1 MARNRLMDNVRV
13 DLQISPDLQNLMN
26 HNQEIA
32 PEATKLGL
40 RKVTKEGSKQTK
52 EKIKSLGL
60 VKSGALMKSVRGTTT
75 KSKSVIGTKMWYAN
89 FLEGGTKTHKI
100 KAKKGKYLRIPI
112 NGRSLFVKGVNH
124 PGNKAYD
131 FFEGTFDKMQ
141 ASGEVKS
148 LFSQGVQEAI
158 EELSR

>member
-1 MARNRLMDNVRV
+1 MANNRLMDNIRV
-13 DLQISPDLQNLMN
+13 DLQISPDLQNLI
-26 HNQEIA
+26 NQNQAIA

-40 RKVTKEGSKQTK
+40 RRITKEGSKQTK
-52 EKIKSLGL
+52 DKIKSLGL

-89 FLEGGTKTHKI
+89 FLEGGTKPHKI
-100 KAKKGKYLRIPI
+100 KAKKGKGLFFM
-112 NGRSLFVKGVNH
+112 GRFVKSVNH

-141 ASGEVKS
+141 SSGEVQS